1 MDQLDEALA
10 RSRQA
15 DLIGAV
21 RTPRSGRRPLPG
33 AAWRFRALRVRRPE
47 EL

>member
-15 DLIGAV
+15 DLVGVTRAL
-21 RTPRSGRRPLPG
+21 RARRPLPG
-33 AAWRFRALRVRRPE
+33 AARRFRAVRLRRPE

>member
-15 DLIGAV
+15 DLIGVTRAV
-21 RTPRSGRRPLPG
+21 RARRRPLPG
-33 AAWRFRALRVRRPE
+33 AARRFRAVRVRRPE